1 MFGRLIF
8 DLELESFLSRNAYD
22 KVAMLL
28 ANGNSSIINEVGNF
42 IKREEGDLVSYLPKS
57 KYGRVR
63 EKTFDGYTEDPY
75 SNGIGRVTIKIGR
88 FVNKFLRRAT
98 FESYNISPQDLESFV
113 NLYKSYF
120 LRSEANLKIVEG
132 LEILKWYTE
141 YSYHHDNGNRF
152 GTLWNSCM
160 RQMDRNIFMSLY
172 ADNKDIR
179 MLILLA
185 DDGKL
190 LGRALLWDKVIDRD
204 GNEFK
209 FMDRVYTMYDH
220 DVNIFKNWA
229 KENGFIHK
237 MEQSAR
243 SERIVIKY
251 VDGSPVPCNMQL
263 YVTLENHKQ
272 NYYPYLDTFK
282 FYDPIHG
289 IFSNSDEYREGFIL
303 EYVLVQSNGGLVPP
317 EPECDEP
324 EFYEEEYDDH

>member
-8 DLELESFLSRNAYD
+8 DFELESFLGRNAYD

-28 ANGNSSIINEVGNF
+28 ANGNSSIINECGNY
-42 IKREEGDLVSYLPKS
+42 IKREDADFVSYLPKS
-57 KYGRVR
+57 KFNRL
-63 EKTFDGYTEDPY
+63 ETHDPF
-75 SNGIGRVTIKIGR
+75 SPGIGRVTIKIGR

-120 LRSEANLKIVEG
+120 FRNESNLKIVAG
-132 LEILKWYTE
+132 SEILKWYTE
-141 YSYHHDNGNRF
+141 DSYHHDNGNRF

-160 RQMDRNIFMSLY
+160 RQSERNKFMKMY

-185 DDGKL
+185 DNGKL
-190 LGRALLWDKVIDRD
+190 LGRALLWDKVFDRD
-204 GNEFK
+204 GSEFK
-209 FMDRVYTMYDH
+209 FMDRIYTMYDH
-220 DVNIFKNWA
+220 DVNLFKNWA
-229 KENGFIHK
+229 KENGFVHK

-251 VDGSPVPCNMQL
+251 VDGNPVPCNMQL
-263 YVTLENHKQ
+263 YVTLENHRQ

-282 FYDPIHG
+282 FYDPTHG
-289 IFSNSDEYREGFIL
+289 VFSNSDAYREGFIL
-303 EYVLVQSNGGLVPP
+303 EYVLVQSNGDLVPP
-317 EPECDEP
+317 EPEDEP
-324 EFYEEEYDDH
+324 EPEYYEEDEYNDN